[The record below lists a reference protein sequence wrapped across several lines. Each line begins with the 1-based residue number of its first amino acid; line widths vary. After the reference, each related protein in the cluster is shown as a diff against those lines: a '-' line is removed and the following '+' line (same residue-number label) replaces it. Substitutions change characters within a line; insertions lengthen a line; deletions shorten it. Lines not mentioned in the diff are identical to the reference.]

1 MMTLLLPGR
10 GTLARLLTLLAT
22 ILLLSGCGPTQVDL
36 AGKTMGTYY
45 AVKYLPAE
53 GTPAAAQVQ
62 AEIDRLLERVNDQM
76 STYRPGSELSR
87 FNQSRQVN
95 TPFPVSSDTARV
107 VNEAL
112 RINKLTDGAL
122 DVTVG
127 PLVNLWGFGP
137 EGRPDREPSPSQ
149 IAQRRAWVGIQHLS
163 LQGNALIKDIPELYV
178 DLSAIAKGYGV
189 DVVANYLQSLHIDN
203 YMVDIGGE
211 VRTLGHN
218 GEKSPWRIAIEKPST
233 GAQQRVQAIIEP
245 GAMAVATS
253 GDYRNYFEQ
262 DGQRFSHEIDPQTG
276 RPVTHRLASITV
288 LAPTCMTAD
297 GLSTGLFVMGP
308 DRALALAN
316 RMNIPVYMIVKGER
330 GFEERTS
337 TAFAHYLA
345 AVQP

>member
-1 MMTLLLPGR
+1 MMKHQSTGR
-10 GTLARLLTLLAT
+10 GLMARFLALLTAA
-22 ILLLSGCGPTQVDL
+22 LLLSGRGPTQVDL

-45 AVKYLPAE
+45 AVKYVGVDGAPAP
-53 GTPAAAQVQ
+53 TVVQ
-62 AEIDRLLERVNDQM
+62 AEIDRRLERVNDQM

-87 FNQSRQVN
+87 FNQSRTVDV
-95 TPFPVSSDTARV
+95 PFPVSADTARV
-107 VNEAL
+107 VKEAL

-137 EGRPDREPSPSQ
+137 EGRPDREPAAAQ

-163 LQGNALIKDIPELYV
+163 LQGNALVKDIPQLYV

-189 DVVANYLQSLHIDN
+189 DVVAEYLQSLHIEN

-211 VRTLGHN
+211 VRTQGHN
-218 GEKSPWRIAIEKPST
+218 GEGVPWRIAIEKPSID
-233 GAQQRVQAIIEP
+233 AQQRVQTIIQPGQMAI
-245 GAMAVATS
+245 ATS

-262 DGQRFSHEIDPQTG
+262 DGQRFSHEIDPNTG

-308 DRALALAN
+308 ERAMALAN
-316 RMNIPVYMIVKGER
+316 QMNIPIYMIVKGEH
-330 GFEERTS
+330 GFEERAS
-337 TAFAHYLA
+337 AAFDAYRA
-345 AVQP
+345 PSKP